1 MYIYVTYVYIGTI
14 ILSPGIPSSKLF
26 NTYSTLL
33 PLFFLTSSQKDYQKQ
48 IRIIV
53 QLYFEWN

>member
-1 MYIYVTYVYIGTI
+1 MYIYVTYVYKGTS
-14 ILSPGIPSSKLF
+14 ILSPGILSSKLF
-26 NTYSTLL
+26 NTYFTLL